1 MEDGKSRMRENEN
14 AQRFVGES
22 GIRKEK
28 LYRKRKNKMRY
39 GL

>member
-14 AQRFVGES
+14 AQRSVSES